1 MVILYFLAVRFKWCA
16 IFCNSSSD
24 VAIKIW
30 SYIYSFFFFN
40 RYCNPCGFWPPQLSL
55 SILSRKGF
63 TECRCQ
69 RHVKPP
75 TWRTSDYNVPTLATG
90 SPQRLNDASEPQQRK
105 VELWARNCR
114 EFCRKWRLSRHFWVL
129 LHAVNLRHETDG
141 FTSPPKE
148 GALRIFFARSYIYI
162 YIYIYI
168 YEFPFY

>member
-1 MVILYFLAVRFKWCA
+1 MVILYFLAIRFKWCA

-75 TWRTSDYNVPTLATG
+75 TWRTSDYNVPTPATT
-90 SPQRLNDASEPQQRK
+90 SETTPANPSSGR
-105 VELWARNCR
+105 WNYGR
-114 EFCRKWRLSRHFWVL
+114 ENSENFAESGNFHVTF
-129 LHAVNLRHETDG
+129 G
-141 FTSPPKE
+141 F
-148 GALRIFFARSYIYI
+148 
-162 YIYIYI
+162 
-168 YEFPFY
+168 FYMP